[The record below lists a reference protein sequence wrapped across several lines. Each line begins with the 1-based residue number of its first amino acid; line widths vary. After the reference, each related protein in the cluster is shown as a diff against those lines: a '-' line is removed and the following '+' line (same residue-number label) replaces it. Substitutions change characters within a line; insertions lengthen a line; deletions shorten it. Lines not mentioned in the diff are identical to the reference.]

1 MLGEPNLDPGG
12 GVFSRKVAAMSEA
25 DYVARGHDGL
35 VRAARLD
42 GNDIWAAS
50 LSLSAPFAVHR
61 GASSLV
67 AGSNPTWRDMLYKLQ
82 IRRTIIFGES
92 FLPDNPDAKRL
103 PQVGVNVGVVPG
115 AGHSMAWENPAG
127 LASAVRH
134 ALP

>member
-92 FLPDNPDAKRL
+92 FLPDNPMRNGSRKWA
-103 PQVGVNVGVVPG
+103 
-115 AGHSMAWENPAG
+115 
-127 LASAVRH
+127 
-134 ALP
+134 